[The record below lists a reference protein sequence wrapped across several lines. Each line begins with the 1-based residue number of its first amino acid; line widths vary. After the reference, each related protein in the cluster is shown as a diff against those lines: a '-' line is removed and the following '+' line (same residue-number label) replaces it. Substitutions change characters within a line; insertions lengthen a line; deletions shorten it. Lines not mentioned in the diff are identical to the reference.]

1 MLTVDRLCHNVWGP
15 HDHNFHNLWQELR
28 DEWEVLQIKG
38 FSGEGFLGKGQQL
51 GGARIPPDEVK
62 RRARV
67 AAEERAR
74 LQKIMSSGRKLG
86 GSSVAPPPRSRR
98 RLRDMLASAA
108 SSRTASTSKVDSG
121 CATGTNVGTKA
132 AADALSNGFRTQ
144 GEMDDAN
151 SIAIAQALQELYEQE
166 EDNRIY
172 DGLAGLPATDGLTW
186 DPTMGLQPASAPTS
200 RSTTPKLPL
209 GGSNAQHPART
220 TSLATSA
227 SGSSST
233 RQVGSNG
240 LEINPHGRPVSRLV
254 REAEVKAGKNS
265 TTTQSPTPAFQ
276 NWPTSE
282 TGASLFG
289 GSSSSTT
296 RPISVSSSESAGG
309 NWECLKCTFHNH
321 DVMEKCEICDAP
333 RARHPAT
340 RRSNTSTTTRT
351 TNRLQKPL
359 PPDPPVDHQ
368 PLGWVCTVCDTYME
382 HNWWTCSQCGT
393 MKTSS

>member
-1 MLTVDRLCHNVWGP
+1 M
-15 HDHNFHNLWQELR
+15 
-28 DEWEVLQIKG
+28 KG

-74 LQKIMSSGRKLG
+74 LQNMMSSSGRKLR
-86 GSSVAPPPRSRR
+86 GSSAAPPPRSRR
-98 RLRDMLASAA
+98 SLRDILASAA
-108 SSRTASTSKVDSG
+108 TSRTASTTKLDSG

-132 AADALSNGFRTQ
+132 AADALSNGFRTAA
-144 GEMDDAN
+144 EMDDAN

-186 DPTMGLQPASAPTS
+186 DPTLGLQPASAPTS

-209 GGSNAQHPART
+209 GGSNAQNPAKTASR
-220 TSLATSA
+220 ATSA
-227 SGSSST
+227 SRSAST
-233 RQVGSNG
+233 RRVGSNG

-254 REAEVKAGKNS
+254 REAEGKAGKNG

-289 GSSSSTT
+289 GGSSSSSAT
-296 RPISVSSSESAGG
+296 RPISVSSSDSVGG
-309 NWECLKCTFHNH
+309 GTWECLQCTFHNH
-321 DVMEKCEICDAP
+321 DSMEKCEICDAP

-340 RRSNTSTTTRT
+340 RRTTTTRM

-359 PPDPPVDHQ
+359 PPNPPVDHA
-368 PLGWVCTVCDTYME
+368 PLGWVCTVCDMYME